1 MKNGIKPKLLTVASG
16 AHFTWILPAKV
27 STLVTVSVGRFPA
40 IWTSTLRVSLNERL
54 FIVHVEQW

>member
-27 STLVTVSVGRFPA
+27 SRLVTVSVGRFPA
-40 IWTSTLRVSLNERL
+40 IWTSPSG
-54 FIVHVEQW
+54 